1 MDVEFSAEKAV
12 SRIAAAIGEP
22 ARARILY
29 CLLDGHARTSTELAI
44 VAEVSPSTASV
55 HLTHLKDRG
64 LVRVLAQG
72 KHRYYSLDGA
82 HTATALEALMVV
94 AVGPD
99 NRFVPNTPQ
108 RLRAARTCY
117 DHLAGTIAVALHDR
131 FEQLGWLIAMPA
143 AISAKR
149 GGSALRGATVAPS
162 AGTMRAGGATVSP
175 SAGASRGGGVTVS
188 PSAGASRTGSATVSP
203 SAGASRGSTTAS
215 PSVGAK
221 RAAAPATGET
231 SRAYDITPEGER
243 ALASLGIDITATRAL
258 RRRFA
263 YGCVD
268 WSERKPH
275 IGGALGAELLK
286 VALTRKWVSQDLD
299 SRALRVTRSGQ
310 RELQHHFGV
319 RL

>member
-1 MDVEFSAEKAV
+1 MYGSVPVVPQERFVYDQSMDVEFSAEEAV

-29 CLLDGHARTSTELAI
+29 SLLDGHARTSTELAL

-55 HLTHLKDRG
+55 HLAHLKDRG

-72 KHRYYSLDGA
+72 KHRYYSLDGP
-82 HTATALEALMVV
+82 HTAAALEALMVV

-99 NRFVPNTPQ
+99 NHFVPNTPQ

-117 DHLAGTIAVALHDR
+117 DHMAGTIAVTLHDR
-131 FEQLGWLIAMPA
+131 FEKLGWLTTTPSYEVTME
-143 AISAKR
+143 
-149 GGSALRGATVAPS
+149 GS
-162 AGTMRAGGATVSP
+162 
-175 SAGASRGGGVTVS
+175 
-188 PSAGASRTGSATVSP
+188 
-203 SAGASRGSTTAS
+203 
-215 PSVGAK
+215 
-221 RAAAPATGET
+221 
-231 SRAYDITPEGER
+231 R
-243 ALASLGIDITATRAL
+243 ALAALGIDIDSTRAL

-275 IGGALGAELLK
+275 IGGALGAALLSL
-286 VALTRKWVSQDLD
+286 ALERRWVSQDLD
-299 SRALRVTRSGQ
+299 SRALRVSRNGRRQ
-310 RELQHHFGV
+310 LLLHFGV

>member
-82 HTATALEALMVV
+82 HTAAALEALMVV

-99 NRFVPNTPQ
+99 TRFVPNTPM

-131 FEQLGWLIAMPA
+131 FEQLGWMIATP
-143 AISAKR
+143 
-149 GGSALRGATVAPS
+149 VAS
-162 AGTMRAGGATVSP
+162 
-175 SAGASRGGGVTVS
+175 
-188 PSAGASRTGSATVSP
+188 
-203 SAGASRGSTTAS
+203 
-215 PSVGAK
+215 GAK
-221 RAAAPATGET
+221 RTATAAPQANRGRTPTGEIA
-231 SRAYDITPEGER
+231 RAYDITPEGER
-243 ALASLGIDITATRAL
+243 VLASLGIDIAATRVL

-286 VALTRKWVSQDLD
+286 FALTRKWVSQDLD
-299 SRALRVTRSGQ
+299 SRALQVTRSGQ
-310 RELQHHFGV
+310 REIQRHFGV